1 LIRPLFACNG
11 SGNRENAFIS
21 LPCAMAYGIVEH
33 YVEELADWTK
43 ILVFHKSESGSFER
57 RLATVFKHK
66 RGTPDLEKESGELLD
81 LFLVQHQ
88 QFDFLQ
94 KQIESQQH
102 RLSHNITGNDK
113 PVENPIAS
121 QQNSLRSRMQSI
133 EKEFNR
139 TKYNGYLFLSSF
151 LEN

>member
-1 LIRPLFACNG
+1 
-11 SGNRENAFIS
+11 
-21 LPCAMAYGIVEH
+21 MAYGIVEH
-33 YVEELADWTK
+33 YVEELADWAK

-57 RLATVFKHK
+57 RLAAVSGHK
-66 RGTPDLEKESGELLD
+66 RATPDLEKESGELLD

-102 RLSHNITGNDK
+102 RLSHAVRSNDK
-113 PVENPIAS
+113 PVEIPISS
-121 QQNSLRSRMQSI
+121 QQNTLRSKMQSI

-139 TKYNGYLFLSSF
+139 TKYNGYSFLSSF